1 MTNEKIN
8 SESLDKLVAEFDS
21 SDNANYRYSSEKS
34 TKQIIK
40 DIRDAVFFIKRESED
55 KKYNEQWN
63 SSVALNIL
71 AIIAILI
78 FI

>member
-40 DIRDAVFFIKRESED
+40 DIRDAVFLLKEKVKIKNTMNNGTLPLRLT
-55 KKYNEQWN
+55 Y
-63 SSVALNIL
+63 
-71 AIIAILI
+71 
-78 FI
+78 

>member
-40 DIRDAVFFIKRESED
+40 DIRDAVFLLKEKVKIKI
-55 KKYNEQWN
+55 Q
-63 SSVALNIL
+63 
-71 AIIAILI
+71 
-78 FI
+78 